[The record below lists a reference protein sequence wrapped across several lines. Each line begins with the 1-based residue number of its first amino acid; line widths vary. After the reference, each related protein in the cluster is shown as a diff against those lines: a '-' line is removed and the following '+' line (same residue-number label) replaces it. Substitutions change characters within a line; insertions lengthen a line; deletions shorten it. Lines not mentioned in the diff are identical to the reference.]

1 MTLVNIFLL
10 FRTVY
15 IITIDDFSSEQAN
28 HSSPVPKTHN
38 KKRNTT
44 SEPIDNDINIL
55 SGNDDDF
62 SDEKNDEDDTEQP
75 LYPCPECTQCFTSRQ
90 DLKV

>member
-1 MTLVNIFLL
+1 MFGTI
-10 FRTVY
+10 Y
-15 IITIDDFSSEQAN
+15 IINLSLEQAN
-28 HSSPVPKTHN
+28 NSSLVPKTHN

-44 SEPIDNDINIL
+44 SEPIENDNQFCNIL
-55 SGNDDDF
+55 SGVDDDF
-62 SDEKNDEDDTEQP
+62 SDEKNYEDDTEQP